1 MQIATAPRPAPKQ
14 AEGAQQ
20 TVSNEKVVYTIPE
33 VMQRLQI
40 SRWMVYELIHK
51 RELESIVIGRRTRR
65 VPVEALDA
73 YVARR
78 LEEEAA

>member
-1 MQIATAPRPAPKQ
+1 
-14 AEGAQQ
+14 
-20 TVSNEKVVYTIPE
+20 VSNEKVVYTIPE

>member
-1 MQIATAPRPAPKQ
+1 M
-14 AEGAQQ
+14 
-20 TVSNEKVVYTIPE
+20 SNEKVVYTIPE

-51 RELESIVIGRRTRR
+51 RELESILIGRRARR
-65 VPVEALDA
+65 VPVEALDD

>member
-1 MQIATAPRPAPKQ
+1 
-14 AEGAQQ
+14 
-20 TVSNEKVVYTIPE
+20 VSDEKVVYTIPE

-65 VPVEALDA
+65 VPVDALNG
-73 YVARR
+73 YIARR
-78 LEEEAA
+78 REEEAA